1 MEKTSDPGGGNP
13 AAPDPAVPDLVGPD
27 PGSPDKTPIAAPRKR
42 MSGKPNA
49 IVTAGV
55 VAALLITYVGAAW
68 LLSDRVPRG
77 TTVAG
82 VAVGGMSSVAA
93 EETLESSLA
102 DLTS

>member
-1 MEKTSDPGGGNP
+1 MDETLDLGAADT
-13 AAPDPAVPDLVGPD
+13 AAPYPTVPDLVERDPVPPDQVQDAGPQSRT
-27 PGSPDKTPIAAPRKR
+27 PGRAWV
-42 MSGKPNA
+42 
-49 IVTAGV
+49 IVTV
-55 VAALLITYVGAAW
+55 VAAVLVIVYIGAAW